1 MTDLERLKLL
11 TDEIDALAPAPP
23 AGVPG
28 DGRPEGC
35 GNCAVALPS
44 ARMYTDEQLQ
54 QLLELHDGDV
64 NATAY
69 DVLIRKAESSGLRIA
84 GGTELPDQRAY
95 WLGRARA
102 VRPNAT
108 KAAGRADERGRSP

>member
-11 TDEIDALAPAPP
+11 TDEIDATASAPP
-23 AGVPG
+23 AGA
-28 DGRPEGC
+28 PEGC
-35 GNCAVALPS
+35 GGCLVLPS
-44 ARMYTDEQLQ
+44 ARLYTDEQLQ

-69 DVLIRKAESSGLRIA
+69 DVLIRKAESSGLRLA

-108 KAAGRADERGRSP
+108 KAAGRADERRQSP